1 VWRDHAGYAHTPF
14 SEFHYVERRTFD
26 GSPRRIHASDER
38 CRGQFINASPI
49 CSGIVQPSIAPG
61 NLCCH
66 LTQTMLLVWVGR
78 TVRPSHMLQSRVE
91 HGVRAPDMHGRTT
104 YYTGRKQ
111 WLPDIVVGDAK
122 DEIDVNGTIEA
133 YNVTS

>member
-1 VWRDHAGYAHTPF
+1 MWRHHARHANAPF
-14 SEFHYVERRTFD
+14 SEFHDIEGCAFD
-26 GSPRRIHASDER
+26 GSPRRIHTSDQR
-38 CRGQFINASPI
+38 CRGQLIYASP
-49 CSGIVQPSIAPG
+49 SRRGTVPPSIAPS

-66 LTQTMLLVWVGR
+66 LTETMLLMRVVC
-78 TVRPSHMLQSRVE
+78 TACPSHMLQSRVE
-91 HGVRAPDMHGRTT
+91 HGVRAPDMDRCTT

-122 DEIDVNGTIEA
+122 DEIDVNGIIEA